1 MIPAYQV
8 TPTDMMEVVYAV
20 SQTGPN
26 ADRVEVQKFTE
37 LGDRVT
43 RECLKLADEFGLING
58 DESYSVATSYR
69 QKIDDVSIENRDV
82 LLNRALIQY
91 RPFRTFGQYVRKG
104 YPVDQAAQKTNV
116 IHEIASDADYIQ
128 DYFIRFG
135 KYADLIEQAEDDE
148 LSVEITSREIPVES
162 VESVEALRDAIE
174 SEGQIRFYL
183 EDTIGSEIMA
193 KLDEDTE
200 DDLVK
205 AFSEHAESPRDSIT
219 ASGRALEDFLRDL
232 GRDNVSNSQSY
243 ANAGGAGE
251 LADEL
256 KGDAI
261 IREVHRKR
269 SQAISK
275 IRNKGGAHG
284 DDRQT
289 GDRWRTSPE
298 LALSVAMESTL
309 LIASICELV
318 EEGNQVL

>member
-8 TPTDMMEVVYAV
+8 KPEDMMEVVYAV
-20 SQTGPN
+20 SQIGPH
-26 ADRVEVQKFTE
+26 AKRDDIQHFTDLSDRVI
-37 LGDRVT
+37 
-43 RECLKLADEFGLING
+43 RESLKLANEFELIEGEEN
-58 DESYSVATSYR
+58 YSVTTSYR
-69 QKIDDVSIENRDV
+69 QKIDDVSIDDRDV

-104 YPVDQAAQKTNV
+104 YPVREAARKTNV
-116 IHEIASDADYIQ
+116 IHDIASDSEYIQ
-128 DYFIRFG
+128 GYFIRYG
-135 KYADLIEQAEDDE
+135 GYADILEKKDE
-148 LSVEITSREIPVES
+148 GELEIEITSREIPIES

-183 EDTIGSEIMA
+183 EETIGSEIMA
-193 KLDEDTE
+193 QLDEDTE
-200 DDLVK
+200 DDLAK

-232 GRDNVSNSQSY
+232 GRNHGSNVQDY
-243 ANAGGAGE
+243 EDAGGAGE
-251 LADEL
+251 VADEL

-261 IREVHRKR
+261 IREVQRKR
-269 SQAISK
+269 AQALAN

-289 GDRWRTSPE
+289 GDRWRTSAE

-309 LIASICELV
+309 LIASVCELV